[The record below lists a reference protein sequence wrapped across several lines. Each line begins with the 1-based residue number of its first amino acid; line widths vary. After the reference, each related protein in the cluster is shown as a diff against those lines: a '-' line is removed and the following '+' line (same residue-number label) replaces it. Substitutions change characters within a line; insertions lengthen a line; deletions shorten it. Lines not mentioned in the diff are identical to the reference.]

1 VNGTKQFPA
10 KAQRRKEVR
19 QGFLVWTRRK
29 TLLTSFSIALITISC
44 AQNQKVATDTNT
56 NETVV
61 SSTPPFQTK
70 EPERYQATR
79 TITTITATGETTVT
93 KNLVAR
99 DGELRRDEI
108 EMMQQRVVLLYLPE
122 GNFLFIPG
130 EKVFVDLTKTNGAE
144 TSGIY
149 DESESSPDRLL
160 HTDPIATS
168 YRQIATET
176 VNGRAAQKYRVVVN
190 SSTAANVS
198 VNETLIWIDEALHMP
213 IRSET
218 TSGDG
223 KRVTMELSDIKLD
236 VDRSVFQIPE
246 GYEKI
251 TILDLSKRLKVSE

>member
-1 VNGTKQFPA
+1 M
-10 KAQRRKEVR
+10 
-19 QGFLVWTRRK
+19 WTRRK
-29 TLLTSFSIALITISC
+29 TLLISFSIALITISC
-44 AQNQKVATDTNT
+44 AQNQKVATESNT
-56 NETVV
+56 NQTVV

-79 TITTITATGETTVT
+79 TITTVTATGETTVT

-122 GNFLFIPG
+122 GKFLFIPD
-130 EKVFVDLTKTNGAE
+130 EKVFVDLTKTTGAE

-168 YRQIATET
+168 YQQVATET
-176 VNGRAAQKYRVVVN
+176 VNGRTAQKYRVVVN
-190 SSTAANVS
+190 SSAAANVS

-236 VDRSVFQIPE
+236 VDRTVFQIPE

-251 TILDLSKRLKVSE
+251 TILDLPKRLKVSE